1 MRLLR
6 ALRLL
11 VGLISLFLFLLTLRK
26 DIYVEW
32 LVFQTGRAKIL
43 MVLILDLVSVLFL
56 ITVTLISISV
66 IFFRTR
72 YIANEKFF
80 SRFLFLV
87 LSFVCRILLLILRP
101 NSVRILLGWDGLGVT
116 SYLLVIYYQRN
127 KSYNAGIITALTNRL
142 GDVGLLLCLAF
153 LVKFGSWNFYLFIP
167 PLEMGIILIILVRAR
182 ITKRAQI
189 PFSAW
194 LPAAI
199 AAPTPVSALVHSSTL
214 VTAGVYLLIRFNYL
228 LMSFDL
234 LKYLILVGVFT
245 IFIAGL
251 GAMRELDIK
260 KVIALST
267 LRQLGVMIITIGV
280 GFPLMGFF
288 HLVAHAFFKALLFIC
303 AGILIHNF
311 KDYQDIRLMSRGACF
326 IPFTL
331 RIFMTANLRLCGLPF
346 IAGFYS
352 KDLILEIFI
361 MRRLNLFIFVII
373 ILSTALTVLYSCR
386 LAFLL
391 GANIF
396 KGERLTGIKDF
407 DPVVV
412 AGYSFLLVPSI
423 FGGLGG
429 NWVFYPVIP
438 VIFFPLILKGFIFT
452 LVLTSAASILRF
464 MLNNSDRLSA
474 SLKRHLNSK
483 MWFLPLVAR
492 AALSYGTLL
501 RGKKFSKIGEIGWNE
516 YFLYGLIFKL
526 LSTRGPKLEKLM
538 MVRFSQR
545 VIFSVLIGGLLLFS
559 YKKFLLFLMLKIS
572 ALFCHYKK
580 EL

>member
-1 MRLLR
+1 MGLL
-6 ALRLL
+6 
-11 VGLISLFLFLLTLRK
+11 LFLLSLGK
-26 DIYVEW
+26 DIYIEW
-32 LVFQTGRAKIL
+32 LIFQVGRAKIL
-43 MVLILDLVSVLFL
+43 IVLILDLVSTLFL

-66 IFFRTR
+66 MFFSTR
-72 YIANEKFF
+72 YIASEKFF

-87 LSFVCRILLLILRP
+87 LSFVCRILLLILSP
-101 NSVRILLGWDGLGVT
+101 NRIRILLGWDGLGVT
-116 SYLLVIYYQRN
+116 SYLLVIYYQSN

-153 LVKFGSWNFYLFIP
+153 LVKFGTWNFYLFIP
-167 PLEMGIILIILVRAR
+167 PLKIGLILLILVRAR
-182 ITKRAQI
+182 ITKSAQI

-214 VTAGVYLLIRFNYL
+214 VTAGVYLLVRFNCL
-228 LMSFDL
+228 LISFDL

-251 GAMRELDIK
+251 GAIRELDIK

-267 LRQLGVMIITIGV
+267 LRQLGVIIITIGV

-288 HLVAHAFFKALLFIC
+288 HLVAHAFFKALLFMC
-303 AGILIHNF
+303 AGMLIHNF
-311 KDYQDIRLMSRGACF
+311 KDYQDIRLISRSACF
-326 IPFTL
+326 MPFTL
-331 RIFMTANLRLCGLPF
+331 RMFIVANLSLCGLPF

-352 KDLILEIFI
+352 KDLILEMFI
-361 MRRLNLFIFVII
+361 IRRLNMFIFVII
-373 ILSTALTVLYSCR
+373 VLSTALTVLYSCR

-391 GANIF
+391 GANSF
-396 KGERLTGIKDF
+396 KGENFIGIKDF

-412 AGYSFLLVPSI
+412 VGYRFLLIPSI
-423 FGGLGG
+423 FGGLIG
-429 NWVFYPVIP
+429 NWIFYPVIP
-438 VIFFPLILKGFIFT
+438 VIFFPLVLKGFIIT
-452 LVLTSAASILRF
+452 LVLTRAIGILRF
-464 MLNNSDRLSA
+464 ILNRPDRLST

-483 MWFLPLVAR
+483 IWFLPLVAR

-501 RGKKFSKIGEIGWNE
+501 GGKKFSKTRELGWNE

-526 LSTRGPKLEKLM
+526 LSARGPKLEKL
-538 MVRFSQR
+538 VIVSFSQR
-545 VIFSVLIGGLLLFS
+545 VIFSLLIGGLLLCS

-572 ALFCHYKK
+572 ALFCHYK
-580 EL
+580 E

>member
-1 MRLLR
+1 
-6 ALRLL
+6 
-11 VGLISLFLFLLTLRK
+11 
-26 DIYVEW
+26 
-32 LVFQTGRAKIL
+32 

-167 PLEMGIILIILVRAR
+167 PLEMSIILIILVRAR

-464 MLNNSDRLSA
+464 MLNSSDRLSA

>member
-1 MRLLR
+1 
-6 ALRLL
+6 
-11 VGLISLFLFLLTLRK
+11 
-26 DIYVEW
+26 
-32 LVFQTGRAKIL
+32 

-72 YIANEKFF
+72 YMANEKFF

-101 NSVRILLGWDGLGVT
+101 NSIRILLGWDGLGVT

-167 PLEMGIILIILVRAR
+167 PLEISLILIILVGAR

-194 LPAAI
+194 LPAAM

-280 GFPLMGFF
+280 GFPLIGFF

-311 KDYQDIRLMSRGACF
+311 KDYQDIRLMSRSACF
-326 IPFTL
+326 MPFTL
-331 RIFMTANLRLCGLPF
+331 RMFMTANLRLCGLPF
-346 IAGFYS
+346 MAGFYS

-391 GANIF
+391 GANRF

-412 AGYSFLLVPSI
+412 VGYSFLLVPSI

-429 NWVFYPVIP
+429 NWIFYPVIP

-452 LVLTSAASILRF
+452 LVLTSAVLILRF
-464 MLNNSDRLSA
+464 ILDSSDRLSA

-501 RGKKFSKIGEIGWNE
+501 RGKKFRKVGEIGWNE

-526 LSTRGPKLEKLM
+526 LSSRGPKLEKLII
-538 MVRFSQR
+538 VRFSQR